1 MGLRWA
7 LVGGFAVILRA
18 ESRSTHDLDI
28 VLAVSGEREAD
39 KAILGLRLRGY
50 GDHPKQPMLLKD
62 GRVLG
67 VRLLSPQLD
76 EDERAIVDVLTDC
89 AGIDQEI
96 VAAAEA
102 LEVLPNVFIP
112 VAQPEHLIALKILAG
127 RPQDLEDIRVLFR
140 EVGTAKLQ
148 AVHQAL
154 ELIEV
159 RGFSEGKD
167 LPAELAKLLDTPE

>member
-18 ESRSTHDLDI
+18 ESRSTHDLDV

-39 KAILGLRLRGY
+39 RAVLGLRGY
-50 GDHPKQPMLLKD
+50 GDHPKQPMLVKD

-140 EVGTAKLQ
+140 EVGIVKLP

-154 ELIEV
+154 QLIEV

-167 LPAELAKLLDTPE
+167 LPAELAKLLDSLE